1 MVDLSRS
8 PVVLA
13 SSSPTRQKM
22 LSDAGVAIEVVP
34 PTTDEGAVIDAMS
47 VEGDRPVPADL
58 ALILADA
65 KAQSVSER
73 LPGRLVLGA
82 DQTLELEGDLFRKP
96 EDLAGAIRTLRAL
109 RARTH
114 ALHSAVSLALD
125 GETVWSTVET
135 AWLTVRDFSDGFLR
149 AYIDQVGEDVLGS
162 VGCYRLEGP
171 GVQLFSR
178 IEGDVFTILGLPLL
192 PLLDELRR
200 RDLLLA

>member
-1 MVDLSRS
+1 MTLSLS

-13 SSSPTRQKM
+13 SSSPTRKRM
-22 LSDAGVAIEVVP
+22 LEDAGLTIETVAP
-34 PTTDEGAVIDAMS
+34 STDEDAVIETLS
-47 VEGDRPVPADL
+47 VEGQPFPSDVA
-58 ALILADA
+58 AILAEA
-65 KAQSVSER
+65 KAQSVSAAR
-73 LPGRLVLGA
+73 PGRLVLGA
-82 DQTLELEGDLFRKP
+82 DQTLELEGALYRKP
-96 EDLAGAIRTLRAL
+96 EDLAGAIRNLRAL

-114 ALHSAVSLALD
+114 ALHSAVTLALD

-135 AWLTVRDFSDGFLR
+135 AWLTMRDFSDSFLR
-149 AYIDQVGEDVLGS
+149 AYVDQTGDDILGS

-200 RDLLLA
+200 RDFLIA